1 MDAPIVSDVREVPT
15 EFASEGRS
23 ARACITFAFHTS
35 LQADSRKLGPLAS
48 KSPQIRTLLATFEL
62 HIFARTTQTAPT
74 SFTFRPFASLSSR
87 PVFPIPHHILSTPS
101 VLMATATSSK
111 SEPVLVTE
119 DPEAHR
125 MQAQLTR
132 FQMALGLKKV
142 FESDGKSPDLC

>member
-1 MDAPIVSDVREVPT
+1 MLLSFPMCAKCPLSSPQKAVQPAHALRLPFT
-15 EFASEGRS
+15 PHFKL
-23 ARACITFAFHTS
+23 TPP
-35 LQADSRKLGPLAS
+35 KLGPLTS

-87 PVFPIPHHILSTPS
+87 PVFPIPHHILSTPT